1 MTSVAQLTLLSNCVD
16 LVLRDLDQG
25 VLLLTFNRPERN
37 NAWNM
42 ELEEAYFAALTDAA
56 ADPETR
62 VIVVTGAGK
71 SFCPGIDMQILA
83 AATEG
88 ERASDV
94 RRLPMTF
101 ARFVPKPVIAAING
115 ACAGIGVVQA
125 CAADLRF
132 AARGAKLATS
142 FARRGLPAENALSWI
157 LPRMIGTGAAMD
169 LLMSGRTISA
179 EEAHSLGLIDRLY
192 DRDELLA
199 ETLSYARDV
208 AQNCSPR
215 SMAVIKEQVLADWER
230 GAEESRRV
238 AVRLLEQMRDQDDIR
253 EGTRSFMEK
262 RPPQFEGLSA
272 RIAPERDEA
281 LGQR

>member
-25 VLLLTFNRPERN
+25 VLLLTLNRPERN

-94 RRLPMTF
+94 PRLPMTF

-238 AVRLLEQMRDQDDIR
+238 AVRLLEQMRDQDDMR